1 MSIPPVLLTVIG
13 LGVIGGGLAFLESS
27 LKKRVAS
34 VVSAVAAIASVGAYI
49 RLVQVYNSRTL
60 SVVIATGNPIAGL
73 GPWDELALLL
83 GFAAIVG
90 SVLGARK
97 ACVPLLISGVL
108 SLGYTLLTLS
118 FWD

>member
-1 MSIPPVLLTVIG
+1 MSAPPVLLAVIG
-13 LGVIGGGLAFLESS
+13 LGVIGGVLAFLETS

-34 VVSAVAAIASVGAYI
+34 LVSALAAIASVGAYI
-49 RLVQVYNSRTL
+49 RLVHVYNSRLL

-73 GPWDELALLL
+73 GPWDDLALLF

-97 ACVPLLISGVL
+97 ACVPLLISGIL
-108 SLGYTLLTLS
+108 ASGYALLTLS